1 MDSRAVSWHSIAE
14 AVFSPLCGGGGVLVG
29 GREMGRGGKEGKEG
43 RGREGGRT
51 LLGLGRPG
59 GGGGGG
65 LVFGYV
71 HIWRGGLWV
80 ESTFAR
86 SALGS
91 GVSGLGG
98 EGGMG
103 VGFWGLGWM
112 RVD

>member
-1 MDSRAVSWHSIAE
+1 M
-14 AVFSPLCGGGGVLVG
+14 G
-29 GREMGRGGKEGKEG
+29 GR
-43 RGREGGRT
+43 REGGRT

-59 GGGGGG
+59 EGGRGG
-65 LVFGYV
+65 LAFGYV
-71 HIWRGGLWV
+71 YIWRGGLWV

-86 SALGS
+86 SALGG